1 MDFSVRWL
9 KKYIETR
16 LDADGIAEVLTDQ
29 GLTVDEIRRD
39 GNAVVLDIDVTTNRP
54 DAMNYMGLARELA
67 TSGNGTLIPVP
78 EPAFTETGP
87 VTSKKVAVE
96 IQAPDLCGRYVA
108 RYVRNV
114 QIGPSPEWMQEL
126 LLEAGIR
133 PISNVVDITNFVLW
147 ELGHPLHAF
156 DSRFLH
162 GNRIVIRR
170 AVSGET
176 MTTLDGME
184 RKLSTQDL
192 VIADGTRP
200 VALAG
205 IMGGENS
212 EIRDDTTDVV
222 IESAW
227 FNPVCVR
234 KTSKRLAI
242 HSDSSH
248 RFERGSDIGIALK
261 AANRVVDL
269 MVQFAGGEVAPEPID
284 AFPEPWKAPEILLK
298 SGSLKRILGLEI
310 RMDFVMK
317 TLEGLG
323 FVKLKETDGDTL
335 WQVPSNRMD
344 VSREIDLI
352 EEVARMYGYNRM
364 PSTLPG
370 VESPGRVTPPAESV
384 LDQVASVLTAGGF
397 YEAISY
403 SFCSPADNLIFRPDM
418 QDMVRISNPL
428 GENTSVMRISVL
440 ATLASVAALNLKRG
454 NLALK
459 LFETGRVYLP
469 KGSQADERMTVAAI
483 AVKGTQHRAWNG
495 QEVVADEFNLK
506 GLLNRCG
513 QKILGSSVITFG
525 ECDSPAF
532 NPDMSAAILL
542 GGRTVGYLGQLA
554 DEVLAHFDMD
564 YPLVAMELDLT
575 SLIRESRKVVK
586 FRPFSMMPRTER
598 DSAFLLDRSIRYD
611 EIESFLKN
619 LDVPYLK
626 NVRLFDR
633 YEGKGVPAGKV
644 SIAVNFVFQSDDQTL
659 NNDEINELHQKMV
672 ASFIDK
678 FGAVLR

>member
-9 KKYIETR
+9 RKYIETG
-16 LDADGIAEVLTDQ
+16 LNADGIAEVLTDQ

-39 GNAVVLDIDVTTNRP
+39 GDAVVLDIDVTTNRP

-67 TSGNGTLIPVP
+67 TSGNGTLIPPP
-78 EPAFTETGP
+78 EPSFTETAPTTGEN
-87 VTSKKVAVE
+87 VGVE

-114 QIGPSPEWMQEL
+114 KIEPSPEWMQEL

-162 GNRIVIRR
+162 GNRIIVRR

-184 RKLSTQDL
+184 RKLTTQDL
-192 VIADGTRP
+192 VIADGDRP
-200 VALAG
+200 IALAG

-212 EIRDDTTDVV
+212 EIREDTTDVI

-242 HSDSSH
+242 HTDSSH

-261 AANRVVDL
+261 AADRVVDL

-284 AFPEPWKAPEILLK
+284 AFPLPWEAPELLLK
-298 SGSLKRILGLEI
+298 SGSLRRIIGLEI
-310 RMDFVMK
+310 EDKFIET

-323 FVKLKETDGDTL
+323 FAKLREVGEGTV

-344 VSREIDLI
+344 VTREIDLI
-352 EEVARMYGYNRM
+352 EEVARIYGYNRM

-370 VESPGRVTPPAESV
+370 IESPGRVTPPSESV
-384 LDQVASVLTAGGF
+384 LDEVMSVLTAGGF

-403 SFCSPADNLIFRPDM
+403 SFCSPVDNLVFRPDA
-418 QDMVRISNPL
+418 QNMVRISNPL
-428 GENTSVMRISVL
+428 GENTSVMRTSVL

-459 LFETGRVYLP
+459 LFETGRVYMP
-469 KGSQADERMTVAAI
+469 KGDLADERMTMAAI
-483 AVKGTQHRAWNG
+483 AVKGTHHRAWNG
-495 QEVVADEFNLK
+495 QEVMVDEFVLK
-506 GLLNRCG
+506 GLLNRCE
-513 QKILGSSVITFG
+513 KKLLGKSVITYG
-525 ECDSPAF
+525 GCDSPAF
-532 NPDMSAAILL
+532 NSDMSVSLVMNKNTI
-542 GGRTVGYLGQLA
+542 GYLGQLSDA
-554 DEVLAHFDMD
+554 VLEHFDMD
-564 YPLVAMELDLT
+564 HPLVAFELDLT
-575 SLIRESRKVVK
+575 DFVRESRHAVR
-586 FRPFSMMPRTER
+586 FQPFSMMPLTQR
-598 DSAFLLDRSIRYD
+598 DSAFLLDRNIRYN

-626 NVRLFDR
+626 NIRLFDR
-633 YEGKGVPAGKV
+633 YEGKGVPTGKV

-659 NNDEINELHQKMV
+659 NNDEINDLHQKMV
-672 ASFIDK
+672 ASFIEK

>member
-1 MDFSVRWL
+1 MDFSVSWL
-9 KKYIETR
+9 RKYIETK
-16 LDADGIAEVLTDQ
+16 LDVNGIADVLTDQ

-39 GNAVVLDIDVTTNRP
+39 EDAVVLDIDVTTNRP
-54 DAMNYMGLARELA
+54 DAMNYLGLARELA
-67 TSGNGTLIPVP
+67 TSGNGTLIPIP
-78 EPAFTETGP
+78 KPSFSETGP
-87 VTSKKVAVE
+87 AAKENVEVE
-96 IQAPDLCGRYVA
+96 IKAPDLCGRYVA

-114 QIGPSPEWMQEL
+114 KIGPSPEWMQKL
-126 LLEAGIR
+126 LLEVGIR
-133 PISNVVDITNFVLW
+133 PISNVVDITNYVLW

-162 GNRIVIRR
+162 GNRIEIRR
-170 AVSGET
+170 AANNET
-176 MTTLDGME
+176 MITLDGVE
-184 RKLSTQDL
+184 RKLTEEDL
-192 VIADGTRP
+192 VIADGDRP

-212 EIRDDTTDVV
+212 EIREDTTNVV

-242 HSDSSH
+242 HTDSSH
-248 RFERGSDIGIALK
+248 RFERGADIEIALT
-261 AANRVVDL
+261 AANRAADL
-269 MVQFAGGEVAPEPID
+269 MAQFAGGEVAPEPID
-284 AFPEPWKAPEILLK
+284 AYPDPWKGPEILLK

-310 RMDFVMK
+310 QMDFVTT

-323 FVKLKETDGDTL
+323 FMKLKENDGNTL
-335 WQVPSNRMD
+335 WQVPSNRLD
-344 VSREIDLI
+344 VAREIDLI

-370 VESPGRVTPPAESV
+370 VESPGRITSPDEAALEK
-384 LDQVASVLTAGGF
+384 VASVFTAGGF

-403 SFCSPADNLIFRPDM
+403 SFCSPADNLMLRPDLE
-418 QDMVRISNPL
+418 DMVRISNPL
-428 GENTSVMRISVL
+428 GENTSVMRTSIL

-469 KGSQADERMTVAAI
+469 KGSQADERITLAAL
-483 AVKGTQHRAWNG
+483 AVKGTQYRAWNG
-495 QEVVADEFNLK
+495 QEFVADEFSLK
-506 GLLNRCG
+506 GLLNRCEEKLTG
-513 QKILGSSVITFG
+513 RPAITFG
-525 ECDSPAF
+525 KCNVSAF
-532 NPDMSAAILL
+532 NPGMSATIVLDNKV
-542 GGRTVGYLGQLA
+542 VGNIGQLS
-554 DEVLAHFDMD
+554 DEVLAHFDID
-564 YPLVAMELDLT
+564 YPLVALELDLEGF
-575 SLIRESRKVVK
+575 IRKSRQTIR
-586 FRPFSMMPRTER
+586 FQPFSMMPRTER
-598 DSAFLLDRSIRYD
+598 DSAFLLDRSIPYA
-611 EIESFLKN
+611 EIESFLKH

-672 ASFIDK
+672 AAFIDK
-678 FGAVLR
+678 FRAVLR